1 MTYAFN
7 DTKLA
12 INLEKPDE
20 AIKVLQ
26 GLKENDLDWIK
37 IRKVKNIIV
46 SIIID
51 GEYQLTGSDK

>member
-12 INLEKPDE
+12 IHLEKPDE
-20 AIKVLQ
+20 AIKILQ

-37 IRKVKNIIV
+37 IKKVKNIIV